1 MLWQVYLDPGV
12 GILYEGL
19 SCPLLH
25 PSFALVCWKFILY
38 GQVYF
43 SRLQLEAPP
52 FLNSEF

>member
-38 GQVYF
+38 DQVYF